1 MIGRNAVRA
10 KAFLHRPIERAMQPA
25 AMDADLGK
33 LIAGALAARLL
44 VNQLAETV
52 EETAFGILDARTQ
65 QFITQAKRGEFAH
78 RMRQQRDA
86 DAELLHLRRRLVN
99 AARDPARVQIER
111 EREPADSAA
120 DDCDGHAS
128 SFPSPRTCG
137 ERVP

>member
-25 AMDADLGK
+25 AMDADFGK

-44 VNQLAETV
+44 VNQLAEAV
-52 EETAFGILDARTQ
+52 EETAFGILDARAQ
-65 QFITQAKRGEFAH
+65 QLVAQTERGELAH

-86 DAELLHLRRRLVN
+86 DAELLHLRRRLVH

-111 EREPADSAA
+111 KREPADSAA
-120 DDCDGHAS
+120 DDCDGHALP
-128 SFPSPRTCG
+128 FPLPALA
-137 ERVP
+137 